1 MTKKILAIAAAIT
14 CSLACA
20 VASPAQTDSG
30 APVPSGTASQSTV
43 EQTGTPRDNVPP
55 GLIKGSDL
63 DQGSNSYQHSNSTPD
78 SDPVTKIFAKYGL
91 AIVACFVLLV
101 LAIAGILLS
110 NRNRSS

>member
-1 MTKKILAIAAAIT
+1 MTKKILGFAAAIT

-20 VASPAQTDSG
+20 ITSPAQTDSSSP
-30 APVPSGTASQSTV
+30 APSGTASQSSA
-43 EQTGTPRDNVPP
+43 ERTGTPRDNVPP

-63 DQGSNSYQHSNSTPD
+63 DQGSNSYQHSKSTQD

-91 AIVACFVLLV
+91 ALVACIVLVV